1 MKPQSM
7 KSHHPLPTRG
17 WAALILFL
25 TFIVFLPA
33 SRAADANPPER
44 MSYQGFLADA
54 DGVVLGNASPR
65 NYTAIFRIYTAA
77 TGGVAL
83 WAEQQTITVDKGYF
97 SVLLGEG
104 SVFGSELRPN
114 LSTLFTGNTA
124 SDRFI
129 GITVRGLSTTDV
141 EIAPRLQLLA
151 APYAFL
157 ARNAVTLVNDQGAP
171 FVNITSGTL
180 AAIGIGAPIQSTG
193 SGGNARGGKAVDLQL
208 TRDNNTQ
215 VAGGEYSTIA
225 GGRKNTASAVNS
237 TVGGG
242 DMNRA
247 TGLTSTVSGGFN
259 NQATATESFIGGGV
273 GNTASGDK
281 STVAGGRGNTAS
293 GLRAFVGGGE
303 ENTASGDRSVVPGGL
318 SNTAAGEYSF
328 AAGRRAKANHHGSF
342 IWADNTDTDYGSG
355 AANQFRVRATG
366 GTAISG
372 APARDLASAKQLLV
386 TDTDQGGGSGTGLR
400 LGFHHVPNVN
410 YSSGVIQSVGGDAP
424 TELRLNPSGGRV
436 VVGSG
441 GLLVDGPITGGGSIP
456 IGGIIMWSGATNAIP
471 AGWRLCDG
479 GGGTPDLRNRFV
491 VGAGSSYGVNAK
503 GGKSSITLSVNQMPS
518 HNHGYKDAFFAEV
531 GGNDRE
537 FSNQRGS
544 NHGTD
549 ADNYHY
555 TVQRSTDHVGGG
567 QPVDILPPYYALAF
581 IMRVQ

>member
-1 MKPQSM
+1 MNS
-7 KSHHPLPTRG
+7 LPHR
-17 WAALILFL
+17 AACWRATLTILLPCFL
-25 TFIVFLPA
+25 AVPW

-54 DGVVLGNASPR
+54 NGVVLGNDSPR
-65 NYTAIFRIYTAA
+65 NYTAFFRIYTAA

-104 SVFGSELRPN
+104 SVVGSEPHAN
-114 LSTLFTGNTA
+114 LSGIFTGSSA
-124 SDRFI
+124 SERYI

-151 APYAFL
+151 APYSFL
-157 ARNAVTLVNDQGAP
+157 ARNAVSLVNDQGAP

-281 STVAGGRGNTAS
+281 STVAGGNGNTAS
-293 GLRAFVGGGE
+293 GPRAFVGGGE
-303 ENTASGDRSVVPGGL
+303 GNTASGDRSVVPGGL

-372 APARDLASAKQLLV
+372 APARNLASAKQLLV
-386 TDTDQGGGSGTGLR
+386 TDTDQGVGSGTGLR
-400 LGFHHVPNVN
+400 LGFHHVPNV
-410 YSSGVIQSVGGDAP
+410 YWSGVIQSVGGDAP

-441 GLLVDGPITGGGSIP
+441 GLQVDGPITGGGSIP
-456 IGGIIMWSGATNAIP
+456 IGGIIMWSGAINAIP
-471 AGWRLCDG
+471 TGWRLCDG
-479 GGGTPDLRNRFV
+479 GGGTPDLRNRFI
-491 VGAGSSYGVNAK
+491 VGAGSSYNPGNT
-503 GGKSSITLSVNQMPS
+503 GGRDQVTLSVNNLPAHS
-518 HNHGYKDAFFAEV
+518 HRISDLDRTGNPDGWRDGGRHYWRNASYQGHTDMGKETDV
-531 GGNDRE
+531 TGGNQA
-537 FSNQRGS
+537 F
-544 NHGTD
+544 
-549 ADNYHY
+549 
-555 TVQRSTDHVGGG
+555 
-567 QPVDILPPYYALAF
+567 DIRPPFYALAF
-581 IMRVQ
+581 IMRTQ